1 MAGMPQ
7 SIVKR
12 SEQILKQLE
21 RDNRQNGVGGQSDET
36 DLKGEP
42 GGVDATGNN
51 KASSARQGSPRHA
64 SLSRPLGDIAASR
77 EGMQLSFFQLDDPV
91 LEQIRDEIKGL
102 DINSLTPL
110 EALNKLNEI
119 KKILN

>member
-12 SEQILKQLE
+12 SEKILKQLE
-21 RDNRQNGVGGQSDET
+21 TDNRQSGVAKPIGEIAGQ
-36 DLKGEP
+36 
-42 GGVDATGNN
+42 
-51 KASSARQGSPRHA
+51 
-64 SLSRPLGDIAASR
+64 R
-77 EGMQLSFFQLDDPV
+77 EGFQLSFFQLDDPV

-102 DINSLTPL
+102 DINNLTPI

-119 KKILN
+119 KKIVGGK